1 MEEKKARVVVVPCPT
16 YREEIVYRAVKCG
29 VALLGGMEKF
39 VKPEE
44 KILVKPNF
52 LSAALPESAV
62 TTHPSVMKAVFRI
75 LEEMGCDNVKYGD
88 SPGHGSCQGAA
99 GKLGLDA
106 KEVFGAKLAD
116 MSQEVLVPYPEGMTA
131 KEFYFTKEVTEAD
144 AIINLCK
151 MKTHALERVTG
162 AVKNLY
168 GLICG
173 YRKAAGHV
181 KYPNASVFARM
192 LVDIHRC
199 VKPRLHIM
207 DGILAMEGNGP
218 GSGDPIPMNVL
229 LFSEDPVALDTVF
242 CYLVYLNP
250 EMVPTNIQ
258 GMAMGIGTCL
268 EKEIEMIVPDDV
280 RIGQK
285 PEHNVAQKMEHGA
298 AHKPERNVAQK
309 ADAQDMT
316 DGADGNN
323 KQIKGKIISVEELQ
337 RMFGAPEFDVD
348 RKGTKKTLLSRYS
361 DIMTRFSRRPVI
373 DKKKCVKCGICV
385 NHCPVPEKALQ
396 FKKGKTE
403 PPVYDYKKCIR
414 CYCCQEMC
422 PQSAIHA
429 RGLS

>member
-1 MEEKKARVVVVPCPT
+1 MEKKSAKARVVVVPCPT
-16 YREEIVYRAVKCG
+16 YREEIVYQAVKCG
-29 VALLGGMEKF
+29 IDLLGGMEKF

-52 LSAALPESAV
+52 LSAAAPESAV

-75 LEEMGCDNVKYGD
+75 LQETGCGNIKYGD

-99 GKLGLDA
+99 SKLGLD
-106 KEVFGAKLAD
+106 ENDVFGAKLAD
-116 MSQEVLVPYPEGMTA
+116 MSQEVLVSYPEGMTA
-131 KEFYFTKEVTEAD
+131 KEFYFAKEVTEAD

-181 KYPNASVFARM
+181 KYPNASIFARM
-192 LVDIHRC
+192 LADIHRC

-207 DGILAMEGNGP
+207 DGIVAMEGNGP

-242 CYLVYLNP
+242 CHLVYLNP
-250 EMVPTNIQ
+250 EMVPTNTQ

-268 EKEIEMIVPDDV
+268 AEEIEIVV
-280 RIGQK
+280 
-285 PEHNVAQKMEHGA
+285 PEDGKIVQESNAQAMADEMNSNAETNSCVMPSVKAGN
-298 AHKPERNVAQK
+298 HKQR
-309 ADAQDMT
+309 
-316 DGADGNN
+316 
-323 KQIKGKIISVEELQ
+323 KGKIVSAEELQ
-337 RMFGAPEFDVD
+337 RMLGAPEFDVD
-348 RKGTKKTLLSRYS
+348 RKGTKKTFLSRYS
-361 DIMTRFSRRPVI
+361 DFMTRFSRRPVI
-373 DKKKCVKCGICV
+373 NKKKCIKCGICV
-385 NHCPVPEKALQ
+385 NHCPVPGKAVQ
-396 FKKGKTE
+396 FKKGKAE
-403 PPVYDYKKCIR
+403 PPVYDYTKCIR

-429 RGLS
+429 RGKR

>member
-16 YREEIVYRAVKCG
+16 YREEIVYQAVKCG
-29 VALLGGMEKF
+29 IDLLGGMEKF

-52 LSAALPESAV
+52 LSAAAPESAV

-75 LEEMGCDNVKYGD
+75 LQEMGCENVKYGD

-99 GKLGLDA
+99 GKLGLDVND
-106 KEVFGAKLAD
+106 VFGAKLAD
-116 MSQEVLVPYPEGMTA
+116 MSQEVLVSYPEGMTA
-131 KEFYFTKEVTEAD
+131 KEFYFTKEVIEAD

-181 KYPNASVFARM
+181 KYPNASIFARM
-192 LVDIHRC
+192 LADIHRC

-207 DGILAMEGNGP
+207 DGIVAMEGNGP

-242 CYLVYLNP
+242 CHLVYLNP
-250 EMVPTNIQ
+250 EMVPTNTQ

-268 EKEIEMIVPDDV
+268 AEEIEIVVPDSPV
-280 RIGQK
+280 MSSAK
-285 PEHNVAQKMEHGA
+285 
-298 AHKPERNVAQK
+298 
-309 ADAQDMT
+309 
-316 DGADGNN
+316 DGNN
-323 KQIKGKIISVEELQ
+323 KQRKGKVVSIEELQ
-337 RMFGAPEFDVD
+337 RMLGAPEFDVD
-348 RKGTKKTLLSRYS
+348 RKGTKKTFLSRYS
-361 DIMTRFSRRPVI
+361 DFMTRFSRRPVI
-373 DKKKCVKCGICV
+373 DKKKCIKCGICV
-385 NHCPVPEKALQ
+385 NHCPVPGKAVQ
-396 FKKGKTE
+396 FKKGKAE
-403 PPVYDYKKCIR
+403 PPVYDYTKCIR

-429 RGLS
+429 RGKR